1 MFKIEDNDYMK
12 TLFKKLM
19 IKRALKNNFDTLTGK
34 ATTKNDKKSQESE
47 KIRLK
52 SNNINI
58 ETIRKINE

>member
-34 ATTKNDKKSQESE
+34 ATTKNDKKS
-47 KIRLK
+47 
-52 SNNINI
+52 
-58 ETIRKINE
+58 